1 MKGQTTI
8 EFLLVTLIA
17 LVYLQAVVQ
26 PGILQSTGSLEDVQR
41 ITQAKIEAQK
51 IANAIEEISLI
62 NGSAKKEVMLLVP
75 KKTEIGLTDTAN
87 IKVKILGLTQSFSKS
102 WTNVNCNKLECN
114 FNVPYYKAG
123 LQMKG
128 LQQISNQND
137 KTQAYSLIFEKK
149 CAAQCEI
156 NVNNK

>member
-62 NGSAKKEVMLLVP
+62 SGSAKKEVMLFNP
-75 KKTEIGLTDTAN
+75 QKTEISLTDPLN
-87 IKVKILGLTQSFSKS
+87 IKVKILGLTQSFSKN
-102 WTNVNCNKLECN
+102 WTNLNCNKLECN

-123 LQMKG
+123 FAAEG
-128 LQQISNQND
+128 LQQISNQN
-137 KTQAYSLIFEKK
+137 EKHRH
-149 CAAQCEI
+149 I
-156 NVNNK
+156 P

>member
-62 NGSAKKEVMLLVP
+62 SGSAKKEVMLLIP
-75 KKTEIGLTDTAN
+75 KKTEISLTDPLN
-87 IKVKILGLTQSFSKS
+87 IKVKILGLTQSFSKN
-102 WTNVNCNKLECN
+102 WTNLNCNKLECN

-123 LQMKG
+123 LQLKG
-128 LQQISNQND
+128 LQQISNQNE